1 MIPAMARSK
10 EEGGPGDI
18 DVARWREIAFER
30 IHRWGALVAVLVSV
44 LVALG
49 GGMNAGT
56 TVSVCTVLM
65 VPLLY
70 ALRSRV
76 SARARAASFAAAMFA
91 IAIVNFALVGFTPN
105 FSLVFVLSSVAV
117 AIWFGPRAAVGVAL
131 GSVAIVWAAAIVRV
145 TTHWEPPLHDLL
157 HGSPVNLL
165 RMATAYTVLIL
176 LVVASIAYA
185 IATIDR
191 HALERATAEAA
202 RRTAEQALVE
212 SQKLELVGRIAS
224 GVAHDFN
231 NALTIILA
239 WADILR
245 GDRGSATVGLD
256 AIRQAALSSAQM
268 TRRLL
273 VFARHGAPDTRPLFL
288 EHHLAE
294 TARTLG
300 RVLPENIEVAVA
312 VDDVPPV
319 AADPGALDQAILNL
333 ALNARDA
340 MPDGGTLTLG
350 AVRGDSPAWVGVRV
364 TDTGVGMDAAT
375 QARLFEP
382 FFTTKGSR
390 GTGLGLT
397 SVRTVTHELGG
408 RVEVTSAPGRGTA
421 FTLWLPAATRAALAT
436 ETPRGTPIV
445 RTATILLVEDDPA
458 LRQVMA
464 AALRGVGHEVLEAG
478 TVDAG
483 LEIARRMR
491 GEIALLC
498 TDGIVPGGSIRRL
511 VDGFRELYPAAPVLL
526 CSGYLA
532 PDVPSADEL
541 GASVLAK
548 PFEARALLARVGELL
563 ADRPAAAAS

>member
-1 MIPAMARSK
+1 MILSMATSK
-10 EEGGPGDI
+10 VEGEPGAD
-18 DVARWREIAFER
+18 DVGRWREIAFER
-30 IHRWGALVAVLVSV
+30 IHRWGALVAIIVSV
-44 LVALG
+44 LVGLG
-49 GGMNAGT
+49 GGIDVAT
-56 TVSVCTVLM
+56 TLAVCTVMM

-76 SARARAASFAAAMFA
+76 SPRARAASFAVAMFVV
-91 IAIVNFALVGFTPN
+91 AIVNFALVGFSPN
-105 FSLVFVLSSVAV
+105 FPLVFVLSAVAV

-131 GSVAIVWAAAIVRV
+131 GSVAIVWAAAIYRV
-145 TTHWEPPLHDLL
+145 TTHWEPPMHGLL
-157 HGSPVNLL
+157 HGSPVNLF
-165 RMATAYTVLIL
+165 RMALAYTVLIL

-191 HALERATAEAA
+191 HARERATAEAA
-202 RRTAEQALVE
+202 RRAAEQALVE

-245 GDRGSATVGLD
+245 SDRRDATVGLD

-273 VFARHGAPDTRPLFL
+273 VFARHGAPEKKPLFL

-300 RVLPENIEVAVA
+300 RVLPENIAVVVAC
-312 VDDVPPV
+312 DDVPPI

-350 AVRGDSPAWVGVRV
+350 AVRGDGAWVGVRV
-364 TDTGVGMDAAT
+364 VDTGVGMDAAT
-375 QARLFEP
+375 QTRLFEP
-382 FFTTKGSR
+382 FFTTKGNR

-408 RVEVTSAPGRGTA
+408 RVEVTSAPDRGTT
-421 FTLWLPAATRAALAT
+421 FTLWLPAAARAALPT

-464 AALRGVGHEVLEAG
+464 AALRSVGHEVLEAG

-491 GEIALLC
+491 GELGLLC
-498 TDGIVPGGSIRRL
+498 TDGIVPGGSVRRL
-511 VDGFRELYPAAPVLL
+511 VEGFRELYPAAPVLL

-532 PDVPSADEL
+532 PDVPSAEDL
-541 GASVLAK
+541 GASSLAK
-548 PFEARALLARVGELL
+548 PFEASALLARVGELL
-563 ADRPAAAAS
+563 AERPAAAAS